1 MKVFK
6 FGGASVNSADAVR
19 NMAQIVQK
27 HLESTPLVV
36 VVSAMGKTTNL
47 LEKLVPTDSSFITPA
62 LPKAT
67 ALSSAEINQI
77 SENHSSLRQQL
88 EDYHIDIAKSLIPNN
103 EEIVNKVHT
112 LLRQLDDTIQSLI
125 TPALPKATALSSAE
139 INQISEN
146 HSSPITQY
154 NYNYDQVVSY
164 GELIS
169 TTIIAEY
176 LNHLGINTLWEDAR
190 QLIHTD
196 NHYRE
201 GRVDWQATQ
210 QAIQNSIF
218 KNQNSHSVII
228 TQGFIGGTDGG
239 TTTLGREGSDY
250 SAAILAYCLGAESVT
265 IWKDVPGFLNADPKF
280 FHDTVKIGQIPYNE
294 AIELAYYGASVIHP
308 KTVKPIQNKGI
319 PLYIRSFIS
328 PDVEGSVV
336 GNYHTISPETPLYI
350 FKNNQILLSILPRDY
365 SFIAEDNL
373 QVIFGILSKIG
384 IRVNLMQNS
393 ALSFSICID
402 NNPQRVGVLIERL
415 KSVFRVRY
423 NENLQLITIRYYT
436 QQVIDRI
443 VAGRPI
449 LLEQRSRSTEQ
460 LIVPCR

>member
-19 NMAQIVQK
+19 NMAHIVQN
-27 HLESTPLVV
+27 HLESAPLVV

-47 LEKLVPTDSSFITPA
+47 LEKLVPGITTGDER
-62 LPKAT
+62 KA
-67 ALSSAEINQI
+67 
-77 SENHSSLRQQL
+77 LRQQL
-88 EDYHIDIAKSLIPNN
+88 EDYHLGIVKSLIPNEKSIIDN
-103 EEIVNKVHT
+103 VNN
-112 LLRQLDDTIQSLI
+112 LLHQLDSTIATLQSD
-125 TPALPKATALSSAE
+125 
-139 INQISEN
+139 SE
-146 HSSPITQY
+146 HY
-154 NYNYDQVVSY
+154 NYNYDQVVSF

-169 TTIIAEY
+169 TTIIAHY

-190 QLIHTD
+190 QCIVTD
-196 NHYRE
+196 NHHRE
-201 GRVDWQATQ
+201 GRVDWESTRGECWRLKDN
-210 QAIQNSIF
+210 AIGYQ
-218 KNQNSHSVII
+218 VVVL
-228 TQGFIGGTDGG
+228 QGFIGATSDLK

-250 SAAILAYCLGAESVT
+250 SAAILAYCLDAESVT

-280 FHDTVKIGQIPYNE
+280 FTDTVKIGQIPYNE

-319 PLYIRSFIS
+319 PLYIRSFIT
-328 PDVEGSVV
+328 PDAEGSSI
-336 GNYHTISPETPLYI
+336 GDYKTIVPETPLYI

-402 NNPQRVGVLIERL
+402 NNPQLVTPLIEEL
-415 KSVFRVRY
+415 KSMFRVRY

-436 QQVIDRI
+436 QEVIDRI
-443 VAGRPI
+443 VANRPI
-449 LLEQRSRSTEQ
+449 LLEQRSRTTEQ
-460 LIVPCR
+460 LIVPV

>member
-47 LEKLVPTDSSFITPA
+47 LEKLVPGVTDDPQ
-62 LPKAT
+62 
-67 ALSSAEINQI
+67 E
-77 SENHSSLRQQL
+77 LRRQL
-88 EDYHIDIAKSLIPNN
+88 EEYHLKIYKDLIPCVDGADNA
-103 EEIVNKVHT
+103 VQG
-112 LLRQLDDTIQSLI
+112 LLRKLDGVLASLQ
-125 TPALPKATALSSAE
+125 PDADK
-139 INQISEN
+139 
-146 HSSPITQY
+146 Y

-176 LNHLGINTLWEDAR
+176 LNHLGINTLWADAR

-218 KNQNSHSVII
+218 KNQDSHSVII

-328 PDVEGSVV
+328 PEVEGSVV

-402 NNPQRVGVLIERL
+402 NNPQLVAPLIEEL
-415 KSVFRVRY
+415 KSMFRVRY

-436 QQVIDRI
+436 QEVIDRI

-449 LLEQRSRSTEQ
+449 LLEQRSRTTEQ
-460 LIVPCR
+460 LIVPISA

>member
-6 FGGASVNSADAVR
+6 FGGASVNSSDAVR
-19 NMAQIVQK
+19 NMAHIVQS

-47 LEKLVPTDSSFITPA
+47 LEKLVPCSTVSNDS
-62 LPKAT
+62 KA
-67 ALSSAEINQI
+67 
-77 SENHSSLRQQL
+77 LRQQL
-88 EDYHIDIAKSLIPNN
+88 EDYHLDIAKSLIPND
-103 EEIVNKVHT
+103 EELINKIQT
-112 LLRQLDDTIQSLI
+112 LLHRFDKTITSLDPSD
-125 TPALPKATALSSAE
+125 K
-139 INQISEN
+139 
-146 HSSPITQY
+146 QY

-169 TTIIAEY
+169 TTIIAHY

-190 QLIHTD
+190 EYIITD

-201 GRVDWQATQ
+201 GRVDWESTHGKCHRLEDNARGHQ
-210 QAIQNSIF
+210 
-218 KNQNSHSVII
+218 VVV
-228 TQGFIGGTDGG
+228 TQGFIGGTSDLT

-250 SAAILAYCLGAESVT
+250 SAAILAYCLNAESVT

-280 FHDTVKIGQIPYNE
+280 FPDTVKISQIPYNE

-319 PLYIRSFIS
+319 PLYIRSFIT
-328 PDVEGSVV
+328 PGAEGSSIGDYRTLV
-336 GNYHTISPETPLYI
+336 PETPLYI

-384 IRVNLMQNS
+384 IRVNMMQNS

-402 NNPQRVGVLIERL
+402 NNPQLVTRL
-415 KSVFRVRY
+415 VNELKNMFRVRY
-423 NENLQLITIRYYT
+423 NDNLQLITIRYYT
-436 QQVIDRI
+436 QQVIDSI
-443 VAGRPI
+443 VGGRPI
-449 LLEQRSRSTEQ
+449 LLEQRSRTTEQ
-460 LIVPCR
+460 IIVPA

>member
-19 NMAQIVQK
+19 NMAQIVQS
-27 HLESTPLVV
+27 HLEPGKPLVV

-47 LEKLVPTDSSFITPA
+47 LEKLVPGVTDEPQ
-62 LPKAT
+62 
-67 ALSSAEINQI
+67 E
-77 SENHSSLRQQL
+77 LRRQL
-88 EDYHIDIAKSLIPNN
+88 EEYHLKIYKELIPCVDDADNA
-103 EEIVNKVHT
+103 VQV
-112 LLRQLDDTIQSLI
+112 LLRKLDGTLNSLQ
-125 TPALPKATALSSAE
+125 PSNE
-139 INQISEN
+139 
-146 HSSPITQY
+146 QY
-154 NYNYDQVVSY
+154 NYNYDQVVSF

-176 LNHLGINTLWEDAR
+176 LNSHGISTQWLDAR
-190 QLIHTD
+190 QLIITD

-201 GRVDWQATQ
+201 GHVDWTKTQAACQHLVAGNETLSRHQ
-210 QAIQNSIF
+210 
-218 KNQNSHSVII
+218 VII
-228 TQGFIGGTDGG
+228 TQGFIGGTTDGH

-250 SAAILAYCLGAESVT
+250 SASILAYCLGAENIT
-265 IWKDVPGFLNADPKF
+265 IWKDVPGFLNADPKYF
-280 FHDTVKIGQIPYNE
+280 PDTVKINQIPYNE

-319 PLYIRSFIS
+319 PLYIRSFIT
-328 PDVEGSVV
+328 PQGDGSAI

-402 NNPQRVGVLIERL
+402 NNPQLVQPLIEEL
-415 KSVFRVRY
+415 KNMFRVRY
-423 NENLQLITIRYYT
+423 NDNLQLITIRYYT
-436 QQVIDRI
+436 QQVIDSI

-449 LLEQRSRSTEQ
+449 LLEQRSRTTEQ
-460 LIVPCR
+460 LIVPA

>member
-47 LEKLVPTDSSFITPA
+47 LEKLVPGVSSKEEA
-62 LPKAT
+62 VA
-67 ALSSAEINQI
+67 
-77 SENHSSLRQQL
+77 LRQQL
-88 EDYHIDIAKSLIPNN
+88 EDYHRGI
-103 EEIVNKVHT
+103 
-112 LLRQLDDTIQSLI
+112 
-125 TPALPKATALSSAE
+125 ATALMPDSMDV
-139 INQISEN
+139 QGD
-146 HSSPITQY
+146 ITSILSRFDTTTKLLRAKDDY
-154 NYNYDQVVSY
+154 NYNYDQTVSF
-164 GELIS
+164 GEVLS
-169 TTIIAEY
+169 TTIIAHY
-176 LNHLGINTLWEDAR
+176 LNVIGIKTMLADAR
-190 QLIHTD
+190 QIIITD
-196 NHYRE
+196 NHFRE
-201 GRVDWQATQ
+201 GHVNWEFTQ
-210 QAIQNSIF
+210 GTCRLMLDAARGYN
-218 KNQNSHSVII
+218 VVL
-228 TQGFIGGTDGG
+228 TQGFIGSVKDSNQ

-250 SAAILAYCLGAESVT
+250 SAAILAYCLDAESVT

-280 FHDTVKIGQIPYNE
+280 FKDTVKISQIPYNE

-319 PLYIRSFIS
+319 PLYIRSFIT
-328 PDVEGSVV
+328 PDGEGSAV
-336 GNYHTISPETPLYI
+336 GNYHAISPETPLYI
-350 FKNNQILLSILPRDY
+350 FKNDQILLSILPRDY

-373 QVIFGILSKIG
+373 QVIFGILNELG

-415 KSVFRVRY
+415 KSMFRVRY
-423 NENLQLITIRYYT
+423 NENLQLVTIRYYT
-436 QQVIDRI
+436 QEVIDSI

-460 LIVPCR
+460 IIVPA

>member
-47 LEKLVPTDSSFITPA
+47 LEKLVPGCSDITST
-62 LPKAT
+62 KV
-67 ALSSAEINQI
+67 
-77 SENHSSLRQQL
+77 LRQQL
-88 EDYHIDIAKSLIPNN
+88 EEYHREIASSLMPENKEVQHKID
-103 EEIVNKVHT
+103 T
-112 LLRQLDDTIQSLI
+112 LLSNLDHLCTSLP
-125 TPALPKATALSSAE
+125 TDVE
-139 INQISEN
+139 
-146 HSSPITQY
+146 HH
-154 NYNYDQVVSY
+154 NYCYDQVVCH
-164 GELIS
+164 GELLS

-176 LNHLGINTLWEDAR
+176 LNTLGINTLWTDAR
-190 QLIHTD
+190 QLIKTD

-201 GRVDWQATQ
+201 GRVDWNATEKE
-210 QAIQNSIF
+210 IKNLEPTIKNSYSI
-218 KNQNSHSVII
+218 VL
-228 TQGFIGGTDGG
+228 TQGFIGGTTDGQ

-250 SAAILAYCLGAESVT
+250 SAAILAHCLDAESVT

-280 FHDTVKIGQIPYNE
+280 FIDTVKISQIPYNE

-319 PLYIRSFIS
+319 PLYIRSFIT
-328 PDVEGSVV
+328 PEAEGSSV
-336 GNYHTISPETPLYI
+336 GDYSKLVPETPLYI
-350 FKNNQILLSILPRDY
+350 FRNNQILLSILPRDY

-373 QVIFGILSKIG
+373 QVIFGILNELG

-393 ALSFSICID
+393 ALSFSICVD
-402 NNPQRVGVLIERL
+402 NNPQRIKILIERL
-415 KSVFRVRY
+415 KSMFRVRY

-436 QQVIDRI
+436 QAVIDSI
-443 VAGRPI
+443 VNDRPI

-460 LIVPCR
+460 LIVPV

>member
-19 NMAQIVQK
+19 NMAQIVQS
-27 HLESTPLVV
+27 HLEPGKPLVV

-47 LEKLVPTDSSFITPA
+47 LEKLVPGVTDDTH
-62 LPKAT
+62 
-67 ALSSAEINQI
+67 E
-77 SENHSSLRQQL
+77 LRRQL
-88 EDYHIDIAKSLIPNN
+88 EEYHLKIYKELIPCVNDANN
-103 EEIVNKVHT
+103 AVQELLCKLDGT
-112 LLRQLDDTIQSLI
+112 LNSLQ
-125 TPALPKATALSSAE
+125 PSNE
-139 INQISEN
+139 
-146 HSSPITQY
+146 QY
-154 NYNYDQVVSY
+154 NYNYDQVVSF

-176 LNHLGINTLWEDAR
+176 LNSHGISTQWLDAR
-190 QLIHTD
+190 QLIITD

-201 GRVDWQATQ
+201 GHVDWTKTQAACQ
-210 QAIQNSIF
+210 RLVAGNEALSRHQ
-218 KNQNSHSVII
+218 VII
-228 TQGFIGGTDGG
+228 TQGFIGGTTDGH

-250 SAAILAYCLGAESVT
+250 SASILAYCLGAENIT
-265 IWKDVPGFLNADPKF
+265 IWKDVPGFLNADPKYF
-280 FHDTVKIGQIPYNE
+280 PDTVKINQIPYNE

-319 PLYIRSFIS
+319 PLYIRSFIT
-328 PDVEGSVV
+328 PQGDGSAI

-402 NNPQRVGVLIERL
+402 NNPQLVQPLIEEL
-415 KSVFRVRY
+415 KNMFRVRY
-423 NENLQLITIRYYT
+423 NDNLQLITIRYYT
-436 QQVIDRI
+436 QQVIDSI

-449 LLEQRSRSTEQ
+449 LLEQRSRTTEQ
-460 LIVPCR
+460 LIVPA